1 MDLASSKNYYV
12 NGILI
17 ASDTSKVIGPTNGGG
32 QGQIDLSNAGTP
44 YALGSAVTSCGAP
57 SFAFTGTGSLK
68 VPNGT
73 TAQRDSSAETGML
86 RWNTTT
92 GSTEVYDGTAWG
104 NIGGGAIISTTAPSA
119 PNPGDLWYDSDDGR
133 LFVYYND
140 GTTAQWV
147 DSSPYGLP
155 TDLVVEGNLT
165 VSGTGYIQLPSGTDA
180 HRPGSPAE
188 GMLRWN
194 DTSNEFEGYDGTA
207 WGALGGSSE
216 ITTVSNN
223 KFLAINGGGL
233 FAIQKTGGTEN
244 IAIFNSDGACE
255 FYHNNNKR
263 IDTTLDG
270 VKITGNLE
278 PEADATR
285 DLGSTTKRWAN
296 IYSADLQLSNEGAAN
311 EVDGTWGQYTIQ
323 EGEDD
328 LFLINRRSGKKYKFN
343 LTEVQ

>member
-1 MDLASSKNYYV
+1 
-12 NGILI
+12 
-17 ASDTSKVIGPTNGGG
+17 
-32 QGQIDLSNAGTP
+32 
-44 YALGSAVTSCGAP
+44 
-57 SFAFTGTGSLK
+57 
-68 VPNGT
+68 
-73 TAQRDSSAETGML
+73 
-86 RWNTTT
+86 
-92 GSTEVYDGTAWG
+92 
-104 NIGGGAIISTTAPSA
+104 
-119 PNPGDLWYDSDDGR
+119 
-133 LFVYYND
+133 
-140 GTTAQWV
+140 
-147 DSSPYGLP
+147 
-155 TDLVVEGNLT
+155 
-165 VSGTGYIQLPSGTDA
+165 
-180 HRPGSPAE
+180 
-188 GMLRWN
+188 MLRWN

-244 IAIFNSDGACE
+244 IALFSADGACE
-255 FYHNNNKR
+255 FYHNNSKR

-270 VKITGNLE
+270 VKITGTLE

-285 DLGSTTKRWAN
+285 DLGSATKRWAN